1 MRPEQGP
8 EKGQVMDRQTLDM
21 EGARQGEISAASL
34 QMGDD
39 TIAIQRIATM
49 TVEANDFFPWDTPKN
64 RVTQKG
70 YATAFVSLMF
80 FALMGIGW
88 WAVLP
93 GRPVSMVMLG
103 IGVVMLIGAMVCGL
117 RAGMIAA
124 KLRLKQKYFR
134 LVIGT
139 SDARQIPLVDDNR
152 EVLCKIRDVVRHK
165 MDTDDRTLVGDFDL
179 NLDIVNLKSPN
190 QPEPDPPRGR
200 SAAAPDRPAEPE
212 PKPLPEL
219 DKTADDPPLPKL
231 ARRHDD
237 DHQDALFDKVAEA
250 MKPAS

>member
-1 MRPEQGP
+1 
-8 EKGQVMDRQTLDM
+8 MDRQTLDM

-49 TVEANDFFPWDTPKN
+49 TVEANDFFPWDTPRN

-70 YATAFVSLMF
+70 YATAFVSMMF

-93 GRPVSMVMLG
+93 GQSSSPVMLG
-103 IGVVMLIGAMVCGL
+103 IGIVMLLGAMICGL

-124 KLRLKQKYFR
+124 KLRKRQKYFR

-152 EVLCKIRDVVRHK
+152 DVLCKIRDVVRHK
-165 MDTDDRTLVGDFDL
+165 MDTDDRTITGDFDL
-179 NLDIVNLKSPN
+179 NLDIVNLKSPG
-190 QPEPDPPRGR
+190 QTPPEPPPARAAVP
-200 SAAAPDRPAEPE
+200 SAAPAEPQL
-212 PKPLPEL
+212 KPLPDL
-219 DKTADDPPLPKL
+219 DEAADDPPLPKL

-250 MKPAS
+250 LKPAS

>member
-1 MRPEQGP
+1 
-8 EKGQVMDRQTLDM
+8 MDRQTLDM

-49 TVEANDFFPWDTPKN
+49 TVEGNEFFPWDTPNN
-64 RVTQKG
+64 RATQKA
-70 YATAFVSLMF
+70 YATAFVTLMF
-80 FALMGIGW
+80 FALLGIGW

-93 GRPVSMVMLG
+93 GRPASVVILFIGGVSL
-103 IGVVMLIGAMVCGL
+103 LGAMACGL
-117 RAGMIAA
+117 RAGIIAA
-124 KLRLKQKYFR
+124 KLRHRQKYFR

-165 MDTDDRTLVGDFDL
+165 MDTDDRTITGDFDL
-179 NLDIVNLKSPN
+179 NQDIVNLKSPKGPN
-190 QPEPDPPRGR
+190 TTEPRPARPAATAAPAGSGEKEAEPPMPRIAR
-200 SAAAPDRPAEPE
+200 SA
-212 PKPLPEL
+212 
-219 DKTADDPPLPKL
+219 
-231 ARRHDD
+231 DD
-237 DHQDALFDKVAEA
+237 DHQDALFDKAAEA

>member
-1 MRPEQGP
+1 
-8 EKGQVMDRQTLDM
+8 MDRQTLDM

-49 TVEANDFFPWDTPKN
+49 TVEANDFFPWDTPRN

-80 FALMGIGW
+80 FALLGIGW
-88 WAVLP
+88 WALLP
-93 GRPVSMVMLG
+93 GRASSVIVLFCGGLML
-103 IGVVMLIGAMVCGL
+103 LGAMACGL

-124 KLRLKQKYFR
+124 KLRLRQKYYR

-152 EVLCKIRDVVRHK
+152 DVLCKIRDAVRHK
-165 MDTDDRTLVGDFDL
+165 MDTDDRTITGDFDL
-179 NLDIVNLKSPN
+179 NLDIVNLKMPN
-190 QPEPDPPRGR
+190 MPEPAPAPARATERPPPG
-200 SAAAPDRPAEPE
+200 EPPM
-212 PKPLPEL
+212 PKI
-219 DKTADDPPLPKL
+219 

>member
-1 MRPEQGP
+1 
-8 EKGQVMDRQTLDM
+8 MDRQTLDM

-70 YATAFVSLMF
+70 YATAFVSMMF

-93 GRPVSMVMLG
+93 GRPASLVMLG
-103 IGVVMLIGAMVCGL
+103 IGIVMLIGAMICGL

-124 KLRLKQKYFR
+124 KLRVKQKYFR

-152 EVLCKIRDVVRHK
+152 DVLCKIRDVVRHK
-165 MDTDDRTLVGDFDL
+165 MDTEDRTLTGDFDL
-179 NLDIVNLKSPN
+179 NLDIVNLTSPT
-190 QPEPDPPRGR
+190 QPPTQPDPPRGR
-200 SAAAPDRPAEPE
+200 ATAAPDRPDRPEDRPAGPE
-212 PKPLPEL
+212 PKPLPDLEEA
-219 DKTADDPPLPKL
+219 DDDPPLPKL

>member
-1 MRPEQGP
+1 
-8 EKGQVMDRQTLDM
+8 MDRQTLDM

-64 RVTQKG
+64 RLTQRG

-80 FALMGIGW
+80 FALLGIGW

-93 GRPVSMVMLG
+93 NRPSSVTVLFVGGLML
-103 IGVVMLIGAMVCGL
+103 LGAMACGL

-124 KLRLKQKYFR
+124 KLRKRQKYFR

-152 EVLCKIRDVVRHK
+152 EVLCKIRDAVRHK
-165 MDTDDRTLVGDFDL
+165 MDTDDRTITGNFDL
-179 NLDIVNLKSPN
+179 NLDIVNLKTPG
-190 QPEPDPPRGR
+190 QPEPGPART
-200 SAAAPDRPAEPE
+200 AASELDVAPDEP
-212 PKPLPEL
+212 PM
-219 DKTADDPPLPKL
+219 PKL
-231 ARRHDD
+231 ARRRDD

-250 MKPAS
+250 MKPVS

>member
-1 MRPEQGP
+1 MKWF
-8 EKGQVMDRQTLDM
+8 EKL
-21 EGARQGEISAASL
+21 
-34 QMGDD
+34 
-39 TIAIQRIATM
+39 ATM

-93 GRPVSMVMLG
+93 GRPSSMVMLG
-103 IGVVMLIGAMVCGL
+103 IGVVMLIGAMICGL

-124 KLRLKQKYFR
+124 KLRVKQKYFR

-152 EVLCKIRDVVRHK
+152 DVLCKIRDVVRHK
-165 MDTDDRTLVGDFDL
+165 MDTDDRTITGDFDL

-190 QPEPDPPRGR
+190 DPEPEPPRGR
-200 SAAAPDRPAEPE
+200 SAAVPERAGEPE

-219 DKTADDPPLPKL
+219 DEADDDPPLPKL

>member
-1 MRPEQGP
+1 
-8 EKGQVMDRQTLDM
+8 MDRQTLDM

-93 GRPVSMVMLG
+93 GRPSSMVMLG
-103 IGVVMLIGAMVCGL
+103 IGVVMLIGAMICGL

-124 KLRLKQKYFR
+124 KLRVKQKYFR

-152 EVLCKIRDVVRHK
+152 DVLCKIRDVVRHK
-165 MDTDDRTLVGDFDL
+165 MDTDDRTITGDFDL

-190 QPEPDPPRGR
+190 DPDPEPPRGR
-200 SAAAPDRPAEPE
+200 SAAAPQRAGEPE
-212 PKPLPEL
+212 SKPLPEL
-219 DKTADDPPLPKL
+219 DEADDDPPLPKL

>member
-1 MRPEQGP
+1 
-8 EKGQVMDRQTLDM
+8 MDRQTLDM

-49 TVEANDFFPWDTPKN
+49 TVEAKDFFPWDTPKN
-64 RVTQKG
+64 RVTQKA
-70 YATAFVSLMF
+70 YATAFVSMMF

-93 GRPVSMVMLG
+93 GRPGSTVMLG
-103 IGVVMLIGAMVCGL
+103 IGIVMLIGAMVCGL

-124 KLRLKQKYFR
+124 KLRTKQNYFR

-152 EVLCKIRDVVRHK
+152 DVLCKIRDVVRHK
-165 MDTDDRTLVGDFDL
+165 MDTDDRTIIGDFDL
-179 NLDIVNLKSPN
+179 NIDIVNLKTPG
-190 QPEPDPPRGR
+190 QPAAEP
-200 SAAAPDRPAEPE
+200 AARPSEPE

-219 DKTADDPPLPKL
+219 DATPDDPPLPKL

-250 MKPAS
+250 LKPAS

>member
-1 MRPEQGP
+1 
-8 EKGQVMDRQTLDM
+8 MDRQTLDM

-49 TVEANDFFPWDTPKN
+49 TVEANEFFPWDTPNN

-80 FALMGIGW
+80 FALVGIGW

-93 GRPVSMVMLG
+93 NRPSSSVILAFGVLML
-103 IGVVMLIGAMVCGL
+103 VGAMACGL

-124 KLRLKQKYFR
+124 KLRKRQKYFR

-139 SDARQIPLVDDNR
+139 SDGRQIPLGDDNR
-152 EVLCKIRDVVRHK
+152 DVLCKIRDVVRHK
-165 MDTDDRTLVGDFDL
+165 MDTDDRTLTGDFDL
-179 NLDIVNLKSPN
+179 NLDIVNLKAPGDA
-190 QPEPDPPRGR
+190 DPAPARASR
-200 SAAAPDRPAEPE
+200 AAPPPPANE
-212 PKPLPEL
+212 
-219 DKTADDPPLPKL
+219 PPLPKL

-250 MKPAS
+250 IKPTP

>member
-1 MRPEQGP
+1 
-8 EKGQVMDRQTLDM
+8 MDRQTLDM

-34 QMGDD
+34 QLGDD

-49 TVEANDFFPWDTPKN
+49 SVEGKDFFPWDTPKN

-70 YATAFVSLMF
+70 YATAFVSMMF

-93 GRPVSMVMLG
+93 GRPSSMVMLA
-103 IGVVMLIGAMVCGL
+103 IGVMMLIGAMVCGL
-117 RAGMIAA
+117 RSGMIAA
-124 KLRLKQKYFR
+124 KLRVKQKYFR

-139 SDARQIPLVDDNR
+139 SDTRQIPLVDDNR
-152 EVLCKIRDVVRHK
+152 DVLCKIRDVVRHK
-165 MDTDDRTLVGDFDL
+165 MDTDDRTITGDFDL
-179 NLDIVNLKSPN
+179 NLDIVNLKSLN
-190 QPEPDPPRGR
+190 GPEPEPPRGR
-200 SAAAPDRPAEPE
+200 AATAPERTADPE

-219 DKTADDPPLPKL
+219 GTPDNDPPLPKL

>member
-1 MRPEQGP
+1 
-8 EKGQVMDRQTLDM
+8 MDRQTLDM

-70 YATAFVSLMF
+70 YATAFVSMMF
-80 FALMGIGW
+80 FALLGIGW

-93 GRPVSMVMLG
+93 GRSGSLVMLG
-103 IGVVMLIGAMVCGL
+103 IGIVMLIGAMACGL

-124 KLRLKQKYFR
+124 KLRVKQKYFR

-165 MDTDDRTLVGDFDL
+165 MDSEDRTLVGEFDL
-179 NLDIVNLKSPN
+179 NRDIVNLKSPN
-190 QPEPDPPRGR
+190 QPQTQPDSPQAR
-200 SAAAPDRPAEPE
+200 AAATPDIPSRPE
-212 PKPLPEL
+212 PKPLPDL
-219 DKTADDPPLPKL
+219 DPPADDPPLPKL

-237 DHQDALFDKVAEA
+237 DHQDALFDKIADA
-250 MKPAS
+250 MKPVS

>member
-1 MRPEQGP
+1 
-8 EKGQVMDRQTLDM
+8 MDRQTLDM

-49 TVEANDFFPWDTPKN
+49 SVEAKDFFPWDTPKN

-70 YATAFVSLMF
+70 YATAFVSMMF

-93 GRPVSMVMLG
+93 GRPSSMVMLA
-103 IGVVMLIGAMVCGL
+103 ICVVMLLGAMVCGL

-124 KLRLKQKYFR
+124 KLRTKQKYFR

-152 EVLCKIRDVVRHK
+152 DVLCKIRDVVRQK
-165 MDTDDRTLVGDFDL
+165 MDTEDRTITGDFDL

-190 QPEPDPPRGR
+190 GSSGQPEPDPPRGR
-200 SAAAPDRPAEPE
+200 ASAAPERAAEPE
-212 PKPLPEL
+212 PKPLPDL
-219 DKTADDPPLPKL
+219 DEPDNDPPLPKL